1 MHAMKKVI
9 YKYLSVL
16 VIFGLTGCSSDDK
29 TIDKVFDGVETG
41 AFLRIVES
49 SGSSLNK
56 ADTSSSASV
65 TFEFDG
71 QDPKTLATVNFTIEF
86 TDNDSED
93 GADESAGPVAIGST
107 LTPADFETSDFGLPI
122 ASFSYT
128 LGEAL
133 GALGLTA
140 DQINGGDRF
149 TLGMTVTL
157 TDGRSFGPGDANGN
171 VAALGGF
178 YSSPYAFGSLVV
190 CEFAP
195 TPGDWIVEMED
206 TYGDGWQTT
215 TGNGGP
221 GITITL
227 NDGTVFEVG
236 LCTPY
241 EANTYDCV
249 DDLNSGTAIVTIPA
263 GTTSAVWNFPGD
275 FWGEILFKITS
286 PSGNVVAEGG
296 TGFPA
301 GPIPLNLCNE
311 PVN

>member
-1 MHAMKKVI
+1 MKKVI
-9 YKYLSVL
+9 YKYLSVIL
-16 VIFGLTGCSSDDK
+16 IFGLTGCSSDDK
-29 TIDKVFDGVETG
+29 VIDKVFDEVQTG
-41 AFLRIVES
+41 AFLRLTS
-49 SGSSLNK
+49 TSGSSLNK

-65 TFEFDG
+65 SFEFDG
-71 QDPKTLATVNFTIEF
+71 QDPSTLERVDFTISF

-93 GADESAGPVAIGST
+93 GAEESVGPLPIGTSLTAG
-107 LTPADFETSDFGLPI
+107 DFTTSSFGLPS
-122 ASFSYT
+122 ASVSYT
-128 LGEAL
+128 LAEAL
-133 GALGLTA
+133 SALGLTA

-149 TLGMTVTL
+149 SLGLTVTL
-157 TDGRSFGPGDANGN
+157 TDGRTFGPGSANGN
-171 VAALGGF
+171 VAAVGGF
-178 YSSPYAFGSLVV
+178 YSSPYQFNSLVV

-195 TPGDWIVEMED
+195 TPGDWIVSMED

-241 EANTYDCV
+241 EANDYDCV
-249 DDLNSGTAIVTIPA
+249 DDLSAGTAIVTIPA

-275 FWGEILFKITS
+275 FYGEIIFEITS
-286 PSGNVVAEGG
+286 PSGNVVGG
-296 TGFPA
+296 GGPGYPA